1 MRTQSCE
8 VQCDWEGAW
17 SPGSNLGVQ
26 IEASPG
32 RSSGWTLLRGC
43 QSSRARLPWEGPSS
57 TRLAGALL
65 PRMVGIHAG
74 HVAVQA
80 LGVPALG
87 KAADPVSFLAG
98 RDLEWLSEL
107 WQLSWIW
114 IGCCLARYR
123 SVEELILDPYLD
135 VEENGTRPDLEQIGL
150 EVEQVKGSWAT

>member
-1 MRTQSCE
+1 MGEWHCLPGYSIFLITLGRT
-8 VQCDWEGAW
+8 
-17 SPGSNLGVQ
+17 
-26 IEASPG
+26 
-32 RSSGWTLLRGC
+32 SGWALLQGC
-43 QSSRARLPWEGPSS
+43 QSSRATLPWEGPSS

-65 PRMVGIHAG
+65 PHMVGICAG
-74 HVAVQA
+74 HMAVQVLRA
-80 LGVPALG
+80 PALD
-87 KAADPVSFLAG
+87 KADNPVSFLAG

-114 IGCCLARYR
+114 IGCCLAGYR